1 MVIVA
6 ASANGKVCIEAAVQI
21 LREGGTAVDAVEACV
36 RLVESNPNDHSVG
49 YGGFPNLLGECE
61 LK

>member
-21 LREGGTAVDAVEACV
+21 LREGGTAVDAVEAGV
-36 RLVESNPNDHSVG
+36 RLRVFACGCSPGRIQPE
-49 YGGFPNLLGECE
+49 
-61 LK
+61 